1 MRVTMRL
8 TLLSKL
14 IVGALIGAPLVSYA
28 NDETSASDVGERQLE
43 VITVTAQKRTQSV
56 KEVPLSVA
64 TVNREAIEDMNIS
77 NTEELSSRIGNFSV
91 SQSGQGFNIYM
102 RGLGSG
108 PNQGFE
114 QTVGTYVDGI
124 YRGRG
129 HLMRSTFLDLEMVEV
144 LRGPQ
149 GTLFGMNTTAGA
161 LNLTTAAPT
170 DYFSGYLNGN
180 YDMTDQGLTF
190 EGAVSGPLADNFQA
204 RFAFR
209 AVDSDGYMTN
219 SVTEQNEVQHETL
232 LGRLSL
238 AWQPTDRLSIDLKL
252 QEDKDE
258 FVGDSNTKGILE
270 PALAAANPAL
280 AASLGDYGVS
290 LTSAKT
296 TPSLVEVEGGSLR
309 QVIKP

>member
-1 MRVTMRL
+1 MQLNIITK
-8 TLLSKL
+8 LLISSMISTPML
-14 IVGALIGAPLVSYA
+14 AFAD
-28 NDETSASDVGERQLE
+28 DERNEKESENARQLE
-43 VITVTAQKRTQSV
+43 VITITAQKRTESV
-56 KEVPLSVA
+56 KDVPLSVA
-64 TVNREAIEDMNIS
+64 TINREALENMNIS

-161 LNLTTAAPT
+161 LNLTTASPT
-170 DYFSGYLNGN
+170 DYFSGYLNTS
-180 YDMTDQGLTF
+180 YDMTYDGLTF
-190 EGAVSGPLADNFQA
+190 EGAVSGPLADTLQA

-209 AVDSDGYMTN
+209 AVDSDGYMKN
-219 SVTEQNEVQHETL
+219 II
-232 LGRLSL
+232 
-238 AWQPTDRLSIDLKL
+238 TDEGPCIL
-252 QEDKDE
+252 
-258 FVGDSNTKGILE
+258 TKTVDPSGT
-270 PALAAANPAL
+270 
-280 AASLGDYGVS
+280 SMVS
-290 LTSAKT
+290 
-296 TPSLVEVEGGSLR
+296 P
-309 QVIKP
+309 